1 VNFWGIINLKL
12 LLDVLFAIGFG
23 LLLFSRVKE
32 QRTLWLLRGY
42 LFLVS
47 TAWFIQR
54 YADLPLTS
62 KLIDAVV
69 LACSLSLAI
78 LWQGELRRL
87 MELLGTGRLA
97 VLLGNPPK
105 EFRATSTT
113 ITQLVDT
120 AGKLS
125 QNRRGALI
133 VVDLGS
139 DLRPE
144 DFLYSG
150 TNIEAQLS
158 TDLLINL
165 FATDTPLHDGA
176 VLVKGNK
183 IISAGVILPLSR
195 QGISRYGTRHL
206 AALGITERFDR
217 CICIVVS
224 EETGTLSLANQGKL
238 ERPITSSRLQELLVN
253 LIGNQNS
260 IGTNK
265 SSLAIK
271 KLVKEVFQKV
281 GIEESRLDSFPH
293 QFSGGMRQRVS
304 IAMALALKPKLL
316 IADEPTTSLD
326 TITSFE
332 IMQEIIHL
340 CNEFDTTLILISHD
354 INLAA
359 KWCKKVAII
368 EKGSIVEKG
377 NVSDLS
383 CKTAV
388 HHRKVANHY

>member
-1 VNFWGIINLKL
+1 VNFWWLINLRV
-12 LLDVLFAIGFG
+12 LLDVLFASALGV
-23 LLLFSRVKE
+23 LLFTRVKE

-47 TAWFIQR
+47 LAWFVQR
-54 YADLPLTS
+54 FANLPITS
-62 KLIDAVV
+62 KLVDALV

-87 MELLGTGRLA
+87 MELLGTGRLT

-120 AGKLS
+120 SGKLS
-125 QNRRGALI
+125 QNKRGALI

-150 TNIEAQLS
+150 TTIEAQLS

-238 ERPITSSRLQELLVN
+238 ERPITSSRLQELLIN
-253 LIGNQNS
+253 LIGNQNYLGTS
-260 IGTNK
+260 KSSTNK
-265 SSLAIK
+265 
-271 KLVKEVFQKV
+271 
-281 GIEESRLDSFPH
+281 
-293 QFSGGMRQRVS
+293 
-304 IAMALALKPKLL
+304 
-316 IADEPTTSLD
+316 TTSSQKTNSND
-326 TITSFE
+326 SITN
-332 IMQEIIHL
+332 IT
-340 CNEFDTTLILISHD
+340 N
-354 INLAA
+354 
-359 KWCKKVAII
+359 
-368 EKGSIVEKG
+368 
-377 NVSDLS
+377 
-383 CKTAV
+383 
-388 HHRKVANHY
+388 

>member
-1 VNFWGIINLKL
+1 VNFWGYINIKVV
-12 LLDVLFAIGFG
+12 LDVFFAVGFG
-23 LLLFSRVKE
+23 LLFFARVKE
-32 QRTLWLLRGY
+32 KRTLWLLRGY

-47 TAWFIQR
+47 LAWFVQR
-54 YADLPLTS
+54 YANLPLTS

-69 LACSLSLAI
+69 LVCSLSLAI

-87 MELLGTGRLA
+87 MELLGTGRLT

-105 EFRATSTT
+105 EFRANRNSVNQ
-113 ITQLVDT
+113 IVEA

-150 TNIEAQLS
+150 INIEAQLS

-176 VLVKGNK
+176 VLVKGDK

-238 ERPITSSRLQELLVN
+238 ERPITSSRLQELLN
-253 LIGNQNS
+253 DFIGNINTS
-260 IGTNK
+260 VVAK
-265 SSLAIK
+265 SSAN
-271 KLVKEVFQKV
+271 
-281 GIEESRLDSFPH
+281 R
-293 QFSGGMRQRVS
+293 
-304 IAMALALKPKLL
+304 
-316 IADEPTTSLD
+316 
-326 TITSFE
+326 
-332 IMQEIIHL
+332 
-340 CNEFDTTLILISHD
+340 
-354 INLAA
+354 
-359 KWCKKVAII
+359 
-368 EKGSIVEKG
+368 
-377 NVSDLS
+377 NVSSPKKNTTDIIPNIAIDKSL
-383 CKTAV
+383 
-388 HHRKVANHY
+388 RKSD

>member
-1 VNFWGIINLKL
+1 MNFWGFINFKIV
-12 LLDVLFAIGFG
+12 LDVMFAAGFG

-47 TAWFIQR
+47 LAWFIQR
-54 YADLPLTS
+54 YANLPLTT
-62 KLIDAVV
+62 KLLDAVV

-97 VLLGNPPK
+97 VILGNPSK
-105 EFRATSTT
+105 EFSATTT
-113 ITQLVDT
+113 TVNQIVEA

-125 QNRRGALI
+125 QNRRGALV
-133 VVDLGS
+133 VVDFGS

-150 TNIEAQLS
+150 INIEAQLS
-158 TDLLINL
+158 TELLINL

-206 AALGITERFDR
+206 AALGISERFER

-238 ERPITSSRLQELLVN
+238 ERPITSSRLQELLIEF
-253 LIGNQNS
+253 IGNSNS
-260 IGTNK
+260 QSVSK
-265 SSLAIK
+265 SSINRN
-271 KLVKEVFQKV
+271 VT
-281 GIEESRLDSFPH
+281 S
-293 QFSGGMRQRVS
+293 
-304 IAMALALKPKLL
+304 PK
-316 IADEPTTSLD
+316 
-326 TITSFE
+326 
-332 IMQEIIHL
+332 
-340 CNEFDTTLILISHD
+340 
-354 INLAA
+354 
-359 KWCKKVAII
+359 
-368 EKGSIVEKG
+368 
-377 NVSDLS
+377 NVSTDIIPNIAID
-383 CKTAV
+383 KTI
-388 HHRKVANHY
+388 KNSD

>member
-1 VNFWGIINLKL
+1 MSFWGFLNLKL
-12 LLDVLFAIGFG
+12 LLDVFFAAGFG
-23 LLLFSRVKE
+23 MLLFSRVKE

-47 TAWFIQR
+47 LAWFVQR
-54 YADLPLTS
+54 FASLPLTS
-62 KLIDAVV
+62 KLIDALVI
-69 LACSLSLAI
+69 ACSLSLAI

-87 MELLGTGRLA
+87 MELLGTGRLT

-105 EFRATSTT
+105 EFRANPNAVN
-113 ITQLVDT
+113 QLVDA

-125 QNRRGALI
+125 QNRRGALM

-150 TNIEAQLS
+150 IKIDAQLS

-176 VLVKGNK
+176 ILVKGNK

-206 AALGITERFDR
+206 AAVGITERFDR

-238 ERPITSSRLQELLVN
+238 ERPITSSRLQELLN
-253 LIGNQNS
+253 DFIGGLNNQNISKSSTNRNVSMPKKETIDIISS
-260 IGTNK
+260 IGIDK
-265 SSLAIK
+265 S
-271 KLVKEVFQKV
+271 VK
-281 GIEESRLDSFPH
+281 
-293 QFSGGMRQRVS
+293 
-304 IAMALALKPKLL
+304 
-316 IADEPTTSLD
+316 
-326 TITSFE
+326 
-332 IMQEIIHL
+332 
-340 CNEFDTTLILISHD
+340 N
-354 INLAA
+354 
-359 KWCKKVAII
+359 
-368 EKGSIVEKG
+368 
-377 NVSDLS
+377 SD
-383 CKTAV
+383 
-388 HHRKVANHY
+388 

>member
-1 VNFWGIINLKL
+1 MNFWEIINFKL
-12 LLDVLFAIGFG
+12 LFDVLFAIGIG
-23 LLLFSRVKE
+23 ILLFSRVKE

-47 TAWFIQR
+47 LAWFVQR
-54 YADLPLTS
+54 YESLPLTS
-62 KLIDAVV
+62 KLIDALV

-87 MELLGTGRLA
+87 MELLGTGRLT
-97 VLLGNPPK
+97 VILGNPPK
-105 EFRATSTT
+105 EFRANVNAVN
-113 ITQLVDT
+113 QLVEA

-150 TNIEAQLS
+150 IKIDAQLS
-158 TDLLINL
+158 SDLLINL

-176 VLVKGNK
+176 ILVKGNK

-206 AALGITERFDR
+206 AALGITERFER

-238 ERPITSSRLQELLVN
+238 ERPITSSRLQELLNSFVGSSN
-253 LIGNQNS
+253 NQTVS
-260 IGTNK
+260 K
-265 SSLAIK
+265 SSTNRNVLMPK
-271 KLVKEVFQKV
+271 KGTTDIISNIGIDKSVK
-281 GIEESRLDSFPH
+281 
-293 QFSGGMRQRVS
+293 
-304 IAMALALKPKLL
+304 
-316 IADEPTTSLD
+316 
-326 TITSFE
+326 
-332 IMQEIIHL
+332 
-340 CNEFDTTLILISHD
+340 N
-354 INLAA
+354 
-359 KWCKKVAII
+359 
-368 EKGSIVEKG
+368 
-377 NVSDLS
+377 SD
-383 CKTAV
+383 
-388 HHRKVANHY
+388 

>member
-12 LLDVLFAIGFG
+12 LLDVLFAVGFG

-54 YADLPLTS
+54 YAFLPLTS

-97 VLLGNPPK
+97 VLLGNPPR

-224 EETGTLSLANQGKL
+224 EETGTISLANQGKL
-238 ERPITSSRLQELLVN
+238 ERPITSSRLQELLIN

-260 IGTNK
+260 LGAPKSALNK
-265 SSLAIK
+265 
-271 KLVKEVFQKV
+271 
-281 GIEESRLDSFPH
+281 
-293 QFSGGMRQRVS
+293 
-304 IAMALALKPKLL
+304 
-316 IADEPTTSLD
+316 
-326 TITSFE
+326 
-332 IMQEIIHL
+332 
-340 CNEFDTTLILISHD
+340 TTLSQNISQSD
-354 INLAA
+354 NITNRNNG
-359 KWCKKVAII
+359 
-368 EKGSIVEKG
+368 KGSDKSESFSNIK
-377 NVSDLS
+377 D
-383 CKTAV
+383 
-388 HHRKVANHY
+388 

>member
-1 VNFWGIINLKL
+1 MSFWGFLNLKL
-12 LLDVLFAIGFG
+12 LLDVFFAAGFG
-23 LLLFSRVKE
+23 MLLFSRVKE

-47 TAWFIQR
+47 LAWFVQR
-54 YADLPLTS
+54 YASLPLTS
-62 KLIDAVV
+62 KLIDALVI
-69 LACSLSLAI
+69 ACSLSLAI

-87 MELLGTGRLA
+87 MELLGTGRLT

-105 EFRATSTT
+105 EFRANPNAVN
-113 ITQLVDT
+113 QLVDA

-125 QNRRGALI
+125 QNRRGALM

-150 TNIEAQLS
+150 IKIDAQLS

-176 VLVKGNK
+176 ILVKGNK

-238 ERPITSSRLQELLVN
+238 ERPITSSRLQELLNDFVGGLN
-253 LIGNQNS
+253 NQIISKSSTNRNVSMPKKETVDIISS
-260 IGTNK
+260 IGVDK
-265 SSLAIK
+265 S
-271 KLVKEVFQKV
+271 VK
-281 GIEESRLDSFPH
+281 
-293 QFSGGMRQRVS
+293 
-304 IAMALALKPKLL
+304 
-316 IADEPTTSLD
+316 
-326 TITSFE
+326 
-332 IMQEIIHL
+332 
-340 CNEFDTTLILISHD
+340 N
-354 INLAA
+354 
-359 KWCKKVAII
+359 
-368 EKGSIVEKG
+368 
-377 NVSDLS
+377 SD
-383 CKTAV
+383 
-388 HHRKVANHY
+388 

>member
-1 VNFWGIINLKL
+1 
-12 LLDVLFAIGFG
+12 
-23 LLLFSRVKE
+23 
-32 QRTLWLLRGY
+32 
-42 LFLVS
+42 
-47 TAWFIQR
+47 
-54 YADLPLTS
+54 
-62 KLIDAVV
+62 
-69 LACSLSLAI
+69 
-78 LWQGELRRL
+78 

-113 ITQLVDT
+113 IVQLVDA

-125 QNRRGALI
+125 KNKRGALI

-260 IGTNK
+260 MGSNK
-265 SSLAIK
+265 SSLSK
-271 KLVKEVFQKV
+271 N
-281 GIEESRLDSFPH
+281 
-293 QFSGGMRQRVS
+293 
-304 IAMALALKPKLL
+304 
-316 IADEPTTSLD
+316 SLSQNTKSSD
-326 TITSFE
+326 NI
-332 IMQEIIHL
+332 
-340 CNEFDTTLILISHD
+340 
-354 INLAA
+354 
-359 KWCKKVAII
+359 
-368 EKGSIVEKG
+368 
-377 NVSDLS
+377 VSDS
-383 CKTAV
+383 NEKETENPTIFIS
-388 HHRKVANHY
+388 KND

>member
-1 VNFWGIINLKL
+1 MNFWGLINLKF
-12 LLDVLFAIGFG
+12 LLDVLFAVGFG

-54 YADLPLTS
+54 YAYLPLTS

-87 MELLGTGRLA
+87 MELLGTGRLT
-97 VLLGNPPK
+97 VLLGNPPR
-105 EFRATSTT
+105 EFRAASTT

-238 ERPITSSRLQELLVN
+238 ERPITSSRLQELLAK

-260 IGTNK
+260 MGTSKSSIGKNNISQKTSTSDNITNNDEEKEFNK
-265 SSLAIK
+265 SENFTK
-271 KLVKEVFQKV
+271 KT
-281 GIEESRLDSFPH
+281 D
-293 QFSGGMRQRVS
+293 
-304 IAMALALKPKLL
+304 
-316 IADEPTTSLD
+316 
-326 TITSFE
+326 
-332 IMQEIIHL
+332 
-340 CNEFDTTLILISHD
+340 
-354 INLAA
+354 
-359 KWCKKVAII
+359 
-368 EKGSIVEKG
+368 
-377 NVSDLS
+377 
-383 CKTAV
+383 
-388 HHRKVANHY
+388 

>member
-1 VNFWGIINLKL
+1 MNFWGFLNLKL
-12 LLDVLFAIGFG
+12 LLDVSFAAGFG
-23 LLLFSRVKE
+23 MLLFSRVKE

-47 TAWFIQR
+47 LAWFVQR
-54 YADLPLTS
+54 YATLPLTS
-62 KLIDAVV
+62 KLIDALV

-105 EFRATSTT
+105 EFRANANAVN
-113 ITQLVDT
+113 QLVEA

-125 QNRRGALI
+125 QNRRGALM

-150 TNIEAQLS
+150 INIEAQLS
-158 TDLLINL
+158 TELLINL

-176 VLVKGNK
+176 ILVKGNK

-238 ERPITSSRLQELLVN
+238 ERPITSSRLQELLNDFV
-253 LIGNQNS
+253 GGSNS
-260 IGTNK
+260 QTISK
-265 SSLAIK
+265 SSTN
-271 KLVKEVFQKV
+271 
-281 GIEESRLDSFPH
+281 R
-293 QFSGGMRQRVS
+293 
-304 IAMALALKPKLL
+304 
-316 IADEPTTSLD
+316 
-326 TITSFE
+326 
-332 IMQEIIHL
+332 
-340 CNEFDTTLILISHD
+340 
-354 INLAA
+354 
-359 KWCKKVAII
+359 
-368 EKGSIVEKG
+368 
-377 NVSDLS
+377 NVSMPKRETLDIIPS
-383 CKTAV
+383 IEVDKSV
-388 HHRKVANHY
+388 KKSD